1 MRRIPENR
9 EEYFDARNDAYFMPD
24 TYRQGWGQ
32 ITGQKTRLVPNLMYP
47 EAKKV
52 LASNSVSVDD
62 KCLRKSTEKLTADP
76 TEPTGTRTIIRIPK

>member
-32 ITGQKTRLVPNLMYP
+32 ITGQKTQVEVIRPFEIHMQWLG
-47 EAKKV
+47 
-52 LASNSVSVDD
+52 
-62 KCLRKSTEKLTADP
+62 TADP
-76 TEPTGTRTIIRIPK
+76 SIQVTADPSIQVGEVQNREVRVIQRTPK

>member
-32 ITGQKTRLVPNLMYP
+32 ITGQKTLSFNSLGKYYTYLCQ
-47 EAKKV
+47 EAGGSGGDS
-52 LASNSVSVDD
+52 LCAD
-62 KCLRKSTEKLTADP
+62 KTFSLITS
-76 TEPTGTRTIIRIPK
+76 GRTIIRIPK

>member
-32 ITGQKTRLVPNLMYP
+32 ITGQKTLVFKSLGEYYTYLCK
-47 EAKKV
+47 EAGG
-52 LASNSVSVDD
+52 SNGDSSCAN
-62 KCLRKSTEKLTADP
+62 KTFSQITS
-76 TEPTGTRTIIRIPK
+76 GRTIIRIPK

>member
-32 ITGQKTRLVPNLMYP
+32 ITGQKTQVTI
-47 EAKKV
+47 
-52 LASNSVSVDD
+52 
-62 KCLRKSTEKLTADP
+62 TEQNGVRTI
-76 TEPTGTRTIIRIPK
+76 TRTDA